1 MGDADQTMIY
11 SVYGRRM
18 LQRFASVHDQVGNLF
33 MYCRYNTNAQQKRE
47 ARDQAFEAWERVTCV
62 PMPGRLAA

>member
-1 MGDADQTMIY
+1 
-11 SVYGRRM
+11 
-18 LQRFASVHDQVGNLF
+18 VGNLF

-62 PMPGRLAA
+62 SMLRRLAA